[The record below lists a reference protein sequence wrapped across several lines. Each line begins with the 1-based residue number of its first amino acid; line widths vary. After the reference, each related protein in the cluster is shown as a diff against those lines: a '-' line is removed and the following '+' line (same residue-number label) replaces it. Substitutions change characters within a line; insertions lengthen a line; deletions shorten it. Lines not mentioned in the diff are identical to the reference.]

1 MSFFDYNFGK
11 GRFYQEF
18 DQFCQFG
25 SKKQRHFLIVTS
37 EKTGFTKDFACFVS
51 LDQKTAVFFDCN
63 FKKDRT

>member
-25 SKKQRHFLIVTS
+25 SKNSVIF
-37 EKTGFTKDFACFVS
+37 
-51 LDQKTAVFFDCN
+51 
-63 FKKDRT
+63 